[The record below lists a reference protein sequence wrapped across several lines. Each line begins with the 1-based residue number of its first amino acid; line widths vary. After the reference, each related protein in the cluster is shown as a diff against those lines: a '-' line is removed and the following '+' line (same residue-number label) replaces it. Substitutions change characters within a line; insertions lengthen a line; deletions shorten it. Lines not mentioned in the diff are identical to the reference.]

1 MTKHLSAAIQG
12 KYCKG
17 ICENFHC
24 KLTVKGEKKYVNNV
38 RCTYCEKYMPKSMVV
53 MVGMYQRCPC
63 CTLKVRTKRFHSV
76 SHNKKEAAEMRINK

>member
-1 MTKHLSAAIQG
+1 MKNSNAILQG
-12 KYCKG
+12 QFCKG
-17 ICENFHC
+17 QCTNYHC
-24 KLTVKGEKKYVNNV
+24 VLSKKGEKKYINNV

-76 SHNKKEAAEMRINK
+76 SHIKKEAAEMRINK